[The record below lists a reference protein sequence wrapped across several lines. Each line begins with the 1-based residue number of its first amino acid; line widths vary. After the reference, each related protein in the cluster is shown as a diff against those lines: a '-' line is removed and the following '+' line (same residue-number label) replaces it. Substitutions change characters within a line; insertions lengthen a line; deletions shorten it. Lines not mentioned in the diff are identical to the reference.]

1 MDFSRA
7 LATFQNMVDSIIGG
21 LPNFVLALALFAL
34 FYFVAKRVR
43 LLVIKLTEKQHKAK
57 NLGIILGKLAQ
68 SAVILMGLLV
78 VLSILFP
85 SFNPGDLIQLLGI
98 GSVAIGFAFHD
109 LFQNFLAG
117 ILLLLTAPFK
127 IGDQIVVQ
135 QFEGT
140 VEDIAMRATTIK
152 TYDGRRIVIPNT
164 DLFTNSVT
172 VNTAFEKRCL
182 EYQLEIGFDENVERV
197 KSIIL
202 ETLAKLDGVL
212 SQPPAEVLAVALT
225 NAGVTLRIS
234 WWTGKAGHPEVLHLQ
249 DKVLTTLKEQ
259 LIAHNVIFPTPS
271 QHIVLQSLPEK
282 NSERQMDGFAFSQTT
297 GLMENATLKEMPPM
311 PHSSGLDN

>member
-1 MDFSRA
+1 MNFSRA
-7 LATFQNMVDSIIGG
+7 LATLQGMLDSMVGG
-21 LPNFVLALALFAL
+21 LPNFVLAVAIFAV
-34 FYFVAKRVR
+34 FSVVARRVR
-43 LLVIKLTEKQHKAK
+43 LFVIRLTEKQHKAK

-68 SAVILMGLLV
+68 SGVMLMGVLV

-117 ILLLLTAPFK
+117 ILLLVTAPFK

-172 VNTAFEKRCL
+172 VNTAFANRCL
-182 EYQLEIGFDENVERV
+182 EYQFDISFEEDVARV
-197 KSIIL
+197 KTL
-202 ETLAKLDGVL
+202 VLQTLAELDGVL
-212 SQPPAEVLAVALT
+212 SQPPAEVLVIGLT
-225 NAGVTLRIS
+225 STGVTLRLS
-234 WWTGKAGHPEVLHLQ
+234 WWTAMAGHPAVLRLQ
-249 DKVLTTLKEQ
+249 DTVLTTLKAQ
-259 LIAHNVIFPTPS
+259 LAAHQVLFPTPS
-271 QHIVLQSLPEK
+271 QHIFLQHLPEQTR
-282 NSERQMDGFAFSQTT
+282 EQQTDGFALRSP
-297 GLMENATLKEMPPM
+297 A
-311 PHSSGLDN
+311 D

>member
-7 LATFQNMVDSIIGG
+7 LATLQGMVDSIIGG
-21 LPNFVLALALFAL
+21 LPNFVLALAIFTL

-43 LLVIKLTEKQHKAK
+43 LFVIKLTEKQHKAK

-68 SAVILMGLLV
+68 SGVILMGLLV

-117 ILLLLTAPFK
+117 LLLLLTAPFH
-127 IGDQIVVQ
+127 IGDQIIVQ
-135 QFEGT
+135 QYEGT

-172 VNTAFEKRCL
+172 VNTAFESRCL
-182 EYQLEIGFDENVERV
+182 EFELAISLEEDIARV
-197 KSIIL
+197 KSL
-202 ETLAKLDGVL
+202 VLDTLSGLDGVL
-212 SQPPAEVLAVALT
+212 HQPQAEALVVAL
-225 NAGVTLRIS
+225 N
-234 WWTGKAGHPEVLHLQ
+234 Q
-249 DKVLTTLKEQ
+249 DSFT
-259 LIAHNVIFPTPS
+259 
-271 QHIVLQSLPEK
+271 
-282 NSERQMDGFAFSQTT
+282 
-297 GLMENATLKEMPPM
+297 
-311 PHSSGLDN
+311 

>member
-1 MDFSRA
+1 MNFSRA
-7 LATFQNMVDSIIGG
+7 LMTLQGMMDSIIAG
-21 LPNFVLALALFAL
+21 LPNFGLALILFLL
-34 FYFVAKRVR
+34 FYFVAKRTRLVVVR
-43 LLVIKLTEKQHKAK
+43 LTEKQHKAK

-68 SAVILMGLLV
+68 SAVILAGLLI
-78 VLSILFP
+78 VLSVLFP

-117 ILLLLTAPFK
+117 VLLLLTAPFR

-135 QFEGT
+135 QYEGT

-172 VNTAFEKRCL
+172 VNTAFERRCL
-182 EYQLEIGFDENVERV
+182 EHEIEISFDEDVERV

-202 ETLAKLDGVL
+202 ETLAGQKGVL
-212 SQPPAEVLAVALT
+212 NQPPAEVLVVGLK
-225 NAGVTLRIS
+225 NSSVTLRIS
-234 WWTGKAGHPEVLHLQ
+234 WWSKKHAHPDILHLQ
-249 DKVLTTLKEQ
+249 DQVLSALKRQ
-259 LIAHNVIFPTPS
+259 FAAQQIAFPTQS
-271 QHIVLQSLPEK
+271 QQILLQMLPAREP
-282 NSERQMDGFAFSQTT
+282 ERQTGGFVLSN
-297 GLMENATLKEMPPM
+297 ELK
-311 PHSSGLDN
+311 S

>member
-1 MDFSRA
+1 MNFSRA
-7 LATFQNMVDSIIGG
+7 LATLQAMVDSIIGG
-21 LPNFVLALALFAL
+21 LPNLVLSLAIFLL
-34 FYFVAKRVR
+34 FYMIAKRVR
-43 LLVIKLTEKQHKAK
+43 LFVVRLTEKQHKAK

-78 VLSILFP
+78 VMSILFP

-135 QFEGT
+135 QYEGT

-172 VNTAFEKRCL
+172 VNNAFANRCL
-182 EYQLEIGFDENVERV
+182 EYLLEIDFEEDVQRV
-197 KSIIL
+197 KAIVL
-202 ETLAKLDGVL
+202 ETLAALDGVL
-212 SQPPAEVLAVALT
+212 SQPTPEVLVIALS
-225 NAGVTLRIS
+225 NSVVTLRIS
-234 WWTGKAGHPEVLHLQ
+234 WWTAKARHPEVLHLQ
-249 DKVLTTLKEQ
+249 DAVLTALKEQ
-259 LIAHNVIFPTPS
+259 LTARHVLFPTPS
-271 QHIVLQSLPEK
+271 QHIILQPLPASSQEY
-282 NSERQMDGFAFSQTT
+282 QTDGLALSQ
-297 GLMENATLKEMPPM
+297 ATILPTNGE
-311 PHSSGLDN
+311 HNEH

>member
-7 LATFQNMVDSIIGG
+7 LATLQGMVDSIIGG
-21 LPNFVLALALFAL
+21 LPNFVLALAIFTL

-43 LLVIKLTEKQHKAK
+43 LFVIKLTEKQHKAK

-68 SAVILMGLLV
+68 SGVILMGLLV

-182 EYQLEIGFDENVERV
+182 EYLLEIGFEEDIERV
-197 KSIIL
+197 KNIIHK
-202 ETLAKLDGVL
+202 TLAELDGVL
-212 SQPPAEVLAVALT
+212 NQPPAEVLVVGLT
-225 NAGVTLRIS
+225 NAGVTLRLS
-234 WWTGKAGHPEVLHLQ
+234 WWTRKAGHPAILHLQ
-249 DKVLTTLKEQ
+249 DHVLMALKEQ
-259 LIAHNVIFPTPS
+259 LAAHQVIFPTSS
-271 QHIVLQSLPEK
+271 QHIFLQQLPEK
-282 NSERQMDGFAFSQTT
+282 DREQRADGFVLNQPG
-297 GLMENATLKEMPPM
+297 GLAEHVGVKESFPVPSASDY
-311 PHSSGLDN
+311 HK

>member
-1 MDFSRA
+1 MNFTRA
-7 LATFQNMVDSIIGG
+7 LVTLQSMVDSIIGG
-21 LPNFVLALALFAL
+21 LPNLVLAIAIFAL
-34 FYFVAKRVR
+34 FYVVAKRVR
-43 LLVIKLTEKQHKAK
+43 LFVIKLTEKQHKAK

-68 SAVILMGLLV
+68 FGVILMGLLV

-117 ILLLLTAPFK
+117 ILLLVTAPFK

-172 VNTAFEKRCL
+172 VNTAFENRCL
-182 EYQLEIGFDENVERV
+182 EYQLEISFEEDVERV
-197 KSIIL
+197 KNIIL
-202 ETLAKLDGVL
+202 KTLAELDGVL
-212 SQPPAEVLAVALT
+212 NQPPAEVLIIGLT
-225 NAGVTLRIS
+225 NAGVTLRLS
-234 WWTGKAGHPEVLHLQ
+234 WWIGKAGHPEVLHLQ
-249 DKVLTTLKEQ
+249 DAVLMALKAQ
-259 LIAHNVIFPTPS
+259 LVAHQVIFPS
-271 QHIVLQSLPEK
+271 SSKHILLQYLPEK
-282 NSERQMDGFAFSQTT
+282 NQEQQADGFALSSTS
-297 GLMENATLKEMPPM
+297 GLAENVVLKEIASV
-311 PHSSGLDN
+311 PHSSGQDN

>member
-1 MDFSRA
+1 MNFSRA
-7 LATFQNMVDSIIGG
+7 LTTLQNMADSIIAG
-21 LPNFVLALALFAL
+21 LPNFVLALTIFLL
-34 FYFVAKRVR
+34 FYLIAKRTRLFVVR
-43 LLVIKLTEKQHKAK
+43 LTERQHKAK

-68 SAVILMGLLV
+68 SAVIITGLLV

-117 ILLLLTAPFK
+117 ILLLLTAPFR

-135 QFEGT
+135 QYEGT

-172 VNTAFEKRCL
+172 VNTAFAQRCL
-182 EYQLEIGFDENVERV
+182 EHEIEISFDEDIARV
-197 KSIIL
+197 KGVIL
-202 ETLAKLDGVL
+202 EALVTLDGVL
-212 SQPPAEVLAVALT
+212 SQPAPEVLVVALT
-225 NAGVTLRIS
+225 SSGVTLRVS
-234 WWTGKAGHPEVLHLQ
+234 WWTSKHGHPDVLHLQ
-249 DKVLTTLKEQ
+249 DKVLASLKNQLTTQRVAL
-259 LIAHNVIFPTPS
+259 PTPS
-271 QHIVLQSLPEK
+271 QHIILQPLPEPDH
-282 NSERQMDGFAFSQTT
+282 ERQTDGFLVSQDVQ
-297 GLMENATLKEMPPM
+297 G
-311 PHSSGLDN
+311 

>member
-1 MDFSRA
+1 MNFSRA
-7 LATFQNMVDSIIGG
+7 LATLQGMLDSIIGG
-21 LPNFVLALALFAL
+21 LPNFVLALAIFTL
-34 FYFVAKRVR
+34 FYVVARRVR
-43 LLVIKLTEKQHKAK
+43 LFVIKLTEKQHKAQ

-68 SAVILMGLLV
+68 SGVILMGLLV
-78 VLSILFP
+78 VLSMLFP

-117 ILLLLTAPFK
+117 ILLLVTAPFK

-172 VNTAFEKRCL
+172 VNTAFASRCL
-182 EYQLEIGFDENVERV
+182 EYQFDVSFEEDVQRV
-197 KSIIL
+197 KTL
-202 ETLAKLDGVL
+202 VLTTLAELDGVL
-212 SQPPAEVLAVALT
+212 SQPPAEVLVVGLT
-225 NAGVTLRIS
+225 SAGVTLRLS
-234 WWTGKAGHPEVLHLQ
+234 WWTAKAGHPEVFHLQ
-249 DKVLTTLKEQ
+249 DTVLTTLKAQ
-259 LIAHNVIFPTPS
+259 LAAHHVLFPTPS
-271 QHIVLQSLPEK
+271 QHILLQHLPEK
-282 NSERQMDGFAFSQTT
+282 TQEHQADGVALRSPSGWAEQVVVK
-297 GLMENATLKEMPPM
+297 GMAPA
-311 PHSSGLDN
+311 PHSSDHEQ

>member
-7 LATFQNMVDSIIGG
+7 LATLQGMVDSIIGG
-21 LPNFVLALALFAL
+21 LPNFVLALAIFTL

-43 LLVIKLTEKQHKAK
+43 LFVIKLTEKQHKAK

-68 SAVILMGLLV
+68 SGVILMGLLV

-117 ILLLLTAPFK
+117 ILLLLTAPFH
-127 IGDQIVVQ
+127 IGDQIIVQ
-135 QFEGT
+135 EYEGT

-172 VNTAFEKRCL
+172 VNTAFEKRRL
-182 EYQLEIGFDENVERV
+182 EYEI
-197 KSIIL
+197 SIGYEDDIDKAKHIIIEALPTIEGIL
-202 ETLAKLDGVL
+202 RE
-212 SQPPAEVLAVALT
+212 PPPEALVTALT
-225 NAGVTLRIS
+225 DSGV
-234 WWTGKAGHPEVLHLQ
+234 
-249 DKVLTTLKEQ
+249 
-259 LIAHNVIFPTPS
+259 VIR
-271 QHIVLQSLPEK
+271 V
-282 NSERQMDGFAFSQTT
+282 
-297 GLMENATLKEMPPM
+297 
-311 PHSSGLDN
+311 

>member
-1 MDFSRA
+1 MSFSRA
-7 LATFQNMVDSIIGG
+7 LATLQGMIDSIIGG
-21 LPNFVLALALFAL
+21 LPNFVLAIAIFAL

-43 LLVIKLTEKQHKAK
+43 LFVIKLTEKQHKAK

-68 SAVILMGLLV
+68 SGVILMGLLV

-172 VNTAFEKRCL
+172 VNTAFENRCL
-182 EYQLEIGFDENVERV
+182 EYQLEIGFEEDVERV
-197 KSIIL
+197 KGIIL
-202 ETLAKLDGVL
+202 KTLAELDGVL
-212 SQPPAEVLAVALT
+212 SQPPAEVLAVGLT
-225 NAGVTLRIS
+225 NAGVTLHIS
-234 WWTGKAGHPEVLHLQ
+234 WWTGKAGHPEVLYLQ
-249 DKVLTTLKEQ
+249 DKVLTTLKAQ
-259 LIAHNVIFPTPS
+259 LAAQHVIFPTPT
-271 QHIVLQSLPEK
+271 QHILLQPFPEK
-282 NSERQMDGFAFSQTT
+282 NQEQHTDGFALNST
-297 GLMENATLKEMPPM
+297 GKLAENVALKEIPPV
-311 PHSSGLDN
+311 PHSPEHGN

>member
-1 MDFSRA
+1 MNFSRA
-7 LATFQNMVDSIIGG
+7 LTTLQTMADSIIAG
-21 LPNFVLALALFAL
+21 LPNFVLALAIFFL
-34 FYFVAKRVR
+34 FYFVAKRTRFFV
-43 LLVIKLTEKQHKAK
+43 VKLTEKQHKAK

-117 ILLLLTAPFK
+117 ILLLLTAPFR

-135 QFEGT
+135 QYEGT

-172 VNTAFEKRCL
+172 VNTAFESRCL
-182 EYQLEIGFDENVERV
+182 EYELEISFDEDIERV
-197 KSIIL
+197 KSVIL
-202 ETLAKLDGVL
+202 ETLTTMDGVL
-212 SQPPAEVLAVALT
+212 SQPPAEALVVALR
-225 NAGVTLRIS
+225 NSGVALRIS
-234 WWTGKAGHPEVLHLQ
+234 WWTRMHGHPEVLHLQ
-249 DKVLTTLKEQ
+249 DRALTSLKNQ
-259 LIAHNVIFPTPS
+259 LLSHQVAFPTQS
-271 QHIVLQSLPEK
+271 QHIFLQPIPQSLPE
-282 NSERQMDGFAFSQTT
+282 NNHERQTDG
-297 GLMENATLKEMPPM
+297 TLTPAPISLK
-311 PHSSGLDN
+311 HT

>member
-1 MDFSRA
+1 MNFSRA
-7 LATFQNMVDSIIGG
+7 LATLQGMVDGIVGG
-21 LPNFVLALALFAL
+21 LPNFVLALAILAL
-34 FYFVAKRVR
+34 FSVVARRVR
-43 LLVIKLTEKQHKAK
+43 LFVIKLTEKQHKAK

-68 SAVILMGLLV
+68 SGVILMGLLV

-135 QFEGT
+135 EFEGT

-172 VNTAFEKRCL
+172 VNTAFENRCL
-182 EYQLEIGFDENVERV
+182 EYQFDISFEEDVERV
-197 KSIIL
+197 KTIIRQ
-202 ETLAKLDGVL
+202 TLAELDGVL
-212 SQPPAEVLAVALT
+212 RQPAAEVLVVGLT
-225 NAGVTLRIS
+225 DAGVTLRLS
-234 WWTGKAGHPEVLHLQ
+234 WWTGKAGHPDVLYLQ
-249 DKVLTTLKEQ
+249 DRVLTALKAQ
-259 LIAHNVIFPTPS
+259 LTAHHVMFPTPS
-271 QHIVLQSLPEK
+271 QHILLQRFPEK
-282 NSERQMDGFAFSQTT
+282 NQEHQTDGFALSST
-297 GLMENATLKEMPPM
+297 
-311 PHSSGLDN
+311 SGLAAHVVVKGMAPVSPSSDHEN